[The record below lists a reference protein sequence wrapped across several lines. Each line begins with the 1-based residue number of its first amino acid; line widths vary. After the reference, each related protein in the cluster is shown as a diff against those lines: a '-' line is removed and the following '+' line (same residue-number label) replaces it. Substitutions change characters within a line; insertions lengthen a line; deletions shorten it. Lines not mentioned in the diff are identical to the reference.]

1 MAPTAPIPEDSSQS
15 FASNPSPSSHGKSLT
30 RMAADVECSDGDAEV
45 WRHDKITLDKQESM
59 NWTLDRRMAIQSEI
73 DCLAR

>member
-1 MAPTAPIPEDSSQS
+1 
-15 FASNPSPSSHGKSLT
+15 
-30 RMAADVECSDGDAEV
+30 MAADVECSDGDAEV